1 LSQTAL
7 ILVMSIREEKNMTE
21 TEINVERV
29 RQVAVDGLMV
39 LGFVLM
45 LAVQLPL

>member
-1 LSQTAL
+1 MNELDLQL
-7 ILVMSIREEKNMTE
+7 
-21 TEINVERV
+21 ERV

-39 LGFVLM
+39 LGFVLL

>member
-1 LSQTAL
+1 
-7 ILVMSIREEKNMTE
+7 MTE

-39 LGFVLM
+39 LSFVLM
-45 LAVQLPL
+45 LAIQLPL